1 MQPGQAGG
9 QQKQQQ
15 QAVWQAQQQ
24 ADQQRHWEQ
33 QRSRQRQKRQA
44 QYPGP
49 IVPADQQQAPG
60 SLAPSAVRA
69 RSRLGRVA
77 GWVIAAVAVLWVIAI
92 ATHVESVRQHDG
104 PVTPVPY
111 ILAAVGTVLAA
122 GLLLALFLR
131 AARRPES
138 IAGRD
143 GGSVQ
148 PRAGAG
154 GAPGAPGAGGGPPA
168 GDEWHWAH
176 GQTTQPAGAGVS
188 RPATDTETMQDH
200 AWPRPDTVTG
210 PADTVTGP
218 VAGEGTEA
226 AAAAGSAAGAAS
238 AAANE
243 PVAFYVPEA
252 DGDETPGR
260 PA

>member
-33 QRSRQRQKRQA
+33 RRSRQRQKRQA
-44 QYPGP
+44 QDPGP
-49 IVPADQQQAPG
+49 FVPSDQQQEPG

-77 GWVIAAVAVLWVIAI
+77 RWVIAAVVVLWVIAI

-111 ILAAVGTVLAA
+111 ILATVGTVLAA
-122 GLLLALFLR
+122 GLLLALFSR

-138 IAGRD
+138 VAGRD

-148 PRAGAG
+148 SRAGAG
-154 GAPGAPGAGGGPPA
+154 GASGAGGREA
-168 GDEWHWAH
+168 GDEWHWAR
-176 GQTTQPAGAGVS
+176 GQTTQPAEAGVS
-188 RPATDTETMQDH
+188 RSATDTETKQDH

-226 AAAAGSAAGAAS
+226 AAAAGAAAGAAS

>member
-33 QRSRQRQKRQA
+33 RRSRQRQKRQA

-49 IVPADQQQAPG
+49 FVPSDQQQEPG

-69 RSRLGRVA
+69 RSRLSRVA

-104 PVTPVPY
+104 PITPVPY
-111 ILAAVGTVLAA
+111 ILATVGTVLAA

-131 AARRPES
+131 VVRRPES

-148 PRAGAG
+148 SRAGAG
-154 GAPGAPGAGGGPPA
+154 GAPGASGAGGREA
-168 GDEWHWAH
+168 GDEWHWAR

-188 RPATDTETMQDH
+188 RSATDTETVQDH
-200 AWPRPDTVTG
+200 AWPQ
-210 PADTVTGP
+210 ADTVTGP

-238 AAANE
+238 AAASE

-252 DGDETPGR
+252 DGDEIPGR